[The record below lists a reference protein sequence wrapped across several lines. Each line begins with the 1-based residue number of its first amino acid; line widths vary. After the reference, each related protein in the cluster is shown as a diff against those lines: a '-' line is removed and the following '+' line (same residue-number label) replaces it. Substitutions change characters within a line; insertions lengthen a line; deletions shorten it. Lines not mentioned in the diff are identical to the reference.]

1 MQKLNFRKKVLFV
14 AIINFS
20 YFFVEFFLAF
30 NIHSVSLFADS
41 IDFLEDSFINFLI
54 FFAISWSISTKVKI
68 GYLLSF
74 FLLIP
79 CLAVFWGAWQQI
91 IEQEPPLGFGISLV
105 GLGALIV
112 NCSCAFILIPLKD
125 FNGSL
130 TKAAFLSA
138 RNDVI
143 SNFTIIIT
151 GYLTIIYKSIWPDII
166 TGLVIVLIN
175 SQASLKVYREAKRE
189 KLRLKNLN

>member
-20 YFFVEFFLAF
+20 YFCVEFFSAF

-41 IDFLEDSFINFLI
+41 IDFLEDSFINLLI

-79 CLAVFWGAWQQI
+79 CLAVFWGIWQQI
-91 IEQEPPLGFGISLV
+91 IEPELPLGFGISLV

-112 NCSCAFILIPLKD
+112 NCSCAFILISLKD

-151 GYLTIIYKSIWPDII
+151 GYLTSIYKSIWPDII

-189 KLRLKNLN
+189 KLRL